1 MAGSTP
7 CATCGQVN
15 GSDSEFC
22 VRCGDKLPDPAST
35 QVVSAPG
42 APQEYP
48 WEPPAEWDPGELPP
62 TAGQQQ
68 TWVGRNPDQVGWNTG
83 NDTGAGGAGPA
94 WGSQPGYTPTPTPA
108 PAGPYQGYGGQQ
120 PPPGQPQPTR
130 SGGSKK
136 PLLIGGGAVVVIA
149 IIVAVILI
157 ATGGKK
163 DKTTALNG
171 VQNQTGT
178 EALTS
183 ARVALR
189 TAKSVRLTGTVK
201 SGGQNITLDLQL
213 VGENSQ
219 GTLTINNNDVQL
231 IKLGNVVYIKGDP
244 DFLAKYANGNTAAVQ
259 ALNGKWL
266 KSAATSDFDEFSIDG
281 FANQLKGTSDVTLN
295 AKTVQSTLNGKP
307 VVVLSES
314 DGSMLSVANTGT
326 PYPLFLNGK
335 GGSPG
340 QVTFSEYNKAV
351 TITAPTD
358 VFDVG
363 AAATPSPSPSPS
375 ASPSTD
381 DVRATLLGGY
391 DCLID
396 GTSSTGGTLRLDD
409 SGSYTV
415 SNGVAGSWGS
425 SGNQIAFSGGYLD
438 KYTGTYDGNQTVHL
452 RGAGTNAG
460 VTLTCTFQ

>member
-7 CATCGQVN
+7 CTTCGQVN

-22 VRCGDKLPDPAST
+22 VRCGEKLPDPAST

-62 TAGQQQ
+62 AAGQQQ

-83 NDTGAGGAGPA
+83 NDTGAGAAGPA
-94 WGSQPGYTPTPTPA
+94 WASHPGYTPAPTPA
-108 PAGPYQGYGGQQ
+108 LYQGYGGQQ
-120 PPPGQPQPTR
+120 PPPGQPPQPPAR

-136 PLLIGGGAVVVIA
+136 PLLIGGGAVALVAV
-149 IIVAVILI
+149 IVAVILV
-157 ATGGKK
+157 ATGGSKK
-163 DKTTALNG
+163 DKTSALNG
-171 VQNQTGT
+171 VEKQTGT

-189 TAKSVRLTGTVK
+189 NATSVRLTGTVK
-201 SGGQNITLDLQL
+201 SGGQNITVDLQL

-219 GTLTINNNDVQL
+219 GTLTIDNNDVQL

-266 KSAATSDFDEFSIDG
+266 KSAATSDFAEFSIDG
-281 FANQLKGTSDVTLN
+281 FADQLKGTSDVTVN
-295 AKTVQSTLNGKP
+295 AKTVQSTLSGKP
-307 VVVLSES
+307 VVVLSQS

-335 GGSPG
+335 GDSPG
-340 QVTFSEYNKAV
+340 QLTFSEYNKAV

-358 VFDVG
+358 VFDAT
-363 AAATPSPSPSPS
+363 AAASPSPTPSPTADS
-375 ASPSTD
+375 
-381 DVRATLLGGY
+381 VRADLLGGY
-391 DCLID
+391 DCVID
-396 GTSSTGGTLRLDD
+396 GTTGTGGTLDLDN

-415 SNGVAGSWGS
+415 SDGVGGSWGS
-425 SGNQIAFSGGYLD
+425 SGDQIALSGGFLD
-438 KYTGTYDGNQTVHL
+438 KYTGTYDGDSTVHL
-452 RGAGTNAG
+452 RGAGTNAN